1 MKAMSEAP
9 SLETR
14 LRRIVQCEEADC
26 SEPATVVHVW
36 LEGSPDMYC
45 AGHSAEHE
53 PDGGRR
59 PIEEHWTYG
68 PIKEA
73 AETIVSLH
81 QQLAQQGWQPMDTAP
96 RDGTPFLVTWAP
108 SRMGGPRGCV
118 EMVGGWHEYEECRS
132 YGEPE
137 AYGWHPLPRAL
148 ASPMTA
154 ATDQES
160 GR

>member
-1 MKAMSEAP
+1 VSETKPEPP

-14 LRRIVQCEEADC
+14 LRQHAHELVNGGTNA
-26 SEPATVVHVW
+26 SELRSS
-36 LEGSPDMYC
+36 LE
-45 AGHSAEHE
+45 
-53 PDGGRR
+53 
-59 PIEEHWTYG
+59 
-68 PIKEA
+68 EA

-81 QQLAQQGWQPMDTAP
+81 QQLAKQGWRPIDTAP
-96 RDGTPFLVTWAP
+96 RDGTPFLICWA
-108 SRMGGPRGCV
+108 SVRRGERVPRV

-137 AYGWHPLPRAL
+137 AYGWHPLPRPL
-148 ASPMTA
+148 SSPMTA